1 MLVGWR
7 FCMVLLQLLR
17 PCFPLA
23 RQYIASATGV
33 TPPLLRTSSSEVA
46 VPLGEVYKSQRSKL
60 ESCIDRCNIEGGR
73 QEACEGPSKN
83 SSLQVFR
90 LYEPWDLAQEST
102 NCADS
107 EQDLV
112 KNYII
117 WKAWLSREKVPV
129 AVGLLGVIQLCPI
142 ESDNVPQMFRQMHQQ
157 NLMKRHRE
165 RHKKHN
171 KQQHDKQ
178 RKKYKTQIFR
188 ISCELIRS
196 HQQLPNRYHAQDGLI
211 ASPHKPTLLYL
222 DLAKRALCNEMS
234 SLLAEQKGHAFLWK
248 QLLERF
254 AEGFNCFNR
263 FNAFPSNF
271 YFVDSMTPWKL

>member
-1 MLVGWR
+1 MHWQVQHWGREIWETRSLWR
-7 FCMVLLQLLR
+7 SLQKFILTSVS
-17 PCFPLA
+17 P
-23 RQYIASATGV
+23 
-33 TPPLLRTSSSEVA
+33 LRTMGFSTRVHE
-46 VPLGEVYKSQRSKL
+46 LRW
-60 ESCIDRCNIEGGR
+60 
-73 QEACEGPSKN
+73 
-83 SSLQVFR
+83 FR
-90 LYEPWDLAQEST
+90 A
-102 NCADS
+102 
-107 EQDLV
+107 
-112 KNYII
+112 
-117 WKAWLSREKVPV
+117 
-129 AVGLLGVIQLCPI
+129 
-142 ESDNVPQMFRQMHQQ
+142 RQMHQQ

-196 HQQLPNRYHAQDGLI
+196 HEQLPNRYHAQDGLI

>member
-1 MLVGWR
+1 MHWQVQHWGREIWETRSLWR
-7 FCMVLLQLLR
+7 SLRKFILTSVSPLRTMGFSTRVHELRWFRAGFGQKLQLYGR
-17 PCFPLA
+17 PGC
-23 RQYIASATGV
+23 QGK
-33 TPPLLRTSSSEVA
+33 
-46 VPLGEVYKSQRSKL
+46 KSQWQLGCWGSF
-60 ESCIDRCNIEGGR
+60 SCALSNPIMFHRCLD
-73 QEACEGPSKN
+73 K
-83 SSLQVFR
+83 
-90 LYEPWDLAQEST
+90 
-102 NCADS
+102 
-107 EQDLV
+107 
-112 KNYII
+112 
-117 WKAWLSREKVPV
+117 
-129 AVGLLGVIQLCPI
+129 
-142 ESDNVPQMFRQMHQQ
+142 MHQQ

-196 HQQLPNRYHAQDGLI
+196 HEQLPNRYHAQDGLI